1 MWSNREVEIELVKA
15 FLKTVIS
22 EGYDCLVYTN
32 PPDKKSIPEIYHAQ
46 TFIFRLGK
54 AEDEL

>member
-1 MWSNREVEIELVKA
+1 MEIELVKA